1 MCLQQHQ
8 QEQEQATSGLEVDV
22 MVDSK
27 KYDGSQWK
35 HSLRKLTTAT
45 EAIENPLYT
54 DGTAITSY
62 TISGNTV
69 QNGTPTPSNPVDV
82 VGVGERTENLF
93 DESIL
98 TYGKWTNSNGRVE
111 DADYGAVSAQIEAL
125 SEKYSAKC
133 FGVEPYSFA
142 INWYDINNTFISRQ
156 LLTGQMLTNGT
167 KITTPQNAVKMTYQ
181 VSHMTSL
188 TYPLTSYEVNA
199 FKLALVEGSTAP
211 SSYIPYGY
219 KIPIS
224 SGQQTTNI
232 YLGSTQTV
240 RAIKKLVLDG
250 TENWT
255 LSSYPNTFYTTDFT
269 DYLRELDT
277 NLSLC
282 SHYRTI
288 EQVQGASFITDGV
301 MSWYGRTNVSR
312 LYIGDVRFSTAA
324 ELQTYLGQ
332 QYAAGTPIVVW
343 YVLTTPETATVNEP
357 LMKIGNYA
365 DTLSNATAIPTT
377 EGANSITVDTTVQPS
392 EFTATWTGWHDA
404 NVKEWD
410 GSDWS

>member
-1 MCLQQHQ
+1 
-8 QEQEQATSGLEVDV
+8 

-27 KYDGSQWK
+27 KYDGSQWE
-35 HSLRKLTTAT
+35 HSLRKLATAT

-69 QNGTPTPSNPVDV
+69 QNGTPTPSNPVEV
-82 VGVGERTENLF
+82 NGVGVRTENLWSGDIIKELIF
-93 DESIL
+93 DVGYYRNSDVNNNVIYIPVISGNTYTFSISNIVQGTSFTSVCSIDKPAVDG
-98 TYGKWTNSNGRVE
+98 TYIVNGT
-111 DADYGAVSAQIEAL
+111 
-125 SEKYSAKC
+125 
-133 FGVEPYSFA
+133 
-142 INWYDINNTFISRQ
+142 NTFIRH
-156 LLTGQMLTNGT
+156 GEV
-167 KITTPQNAVKMTYQ
+167 TTFTRTIPDGANWWAIQIRTLNNLSNNIMI
-181 VSHMTSL
+181 
-188 TYPLTSYEVNA
+188 N
-199 FKLALVEGSTAP
+199 EGSTAKP
-211 SSYIPYGY
+211 YEPYGY
-219 KIPIS
+219 KIPIL
-224 SGQQTTNI
+224 SGGVTTNI
-232 YLGSTQTV
+232 YLGSTQAT
-240 RAIKKLVLDG
+240 RQIKKLVLDG

-255 LSSYPNTFYTTDFT
+255 VSSYPNIFYTVDFT

-288 EQVQGASFITDGV
+288 EQVQGASFITNGV

-357 LMKIGNYA
+357 LMKIGDYA

-410 GSDWS
+410 GSDWQ